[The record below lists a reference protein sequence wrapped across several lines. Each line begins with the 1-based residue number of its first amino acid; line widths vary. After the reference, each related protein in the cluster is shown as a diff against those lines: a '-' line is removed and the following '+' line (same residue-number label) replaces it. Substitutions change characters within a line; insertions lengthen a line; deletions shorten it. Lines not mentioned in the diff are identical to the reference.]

1 MPTASP
7 APEGF
12 LPGGS
17 SKGFVVSA
25 LTGSVM
31 DRPTGIVSVLS
42 EKRYWWD

>member
-25 LTGSVM
+25 LTGF
-31 DRPTGIVSVLS
+31 RAFGGNERLS
-42 EKRYWWD
+42 LRREP